1 MSFYGYH
8 GVFPEENKLGQRFI
22 VDVTLQLSL
31 RAAGE
36 TDNLEE
42 TVNYAAV
49 YETVKE
55 VVEGKPKKLVEAVA
69 EEIAANLLKNKKI
82 KACTIKMVKPNP
94 PINGHY
100 DSVAVE
106 IKRGTNE

>member
-8 GVFPEENKLGQRFI
+8 GVFPEENKLGQKFI
-22 VDVTLQLSL
+22 VDVTLELSL
-31 RAAGE
+31 KAAGE
-36 TDNLEE
+36 NDNLEE
-42 TVNYAAV
+42 TVNYALV
-49 YETVKE
+49 YEMVKE

-69 EEIAANLLKNKKI
+69 EEIAAKLLAINKI
-82 KACTIKMVKPNP
+82 QACMIKMVKPNP

-106 IKRGTNE
+106 IKRGSYE